1 MAELTGSL
9 KNSYPQLSAYVHPYC
24 CQFCCHAQRDEC
36 APKCLNACPIASL
49 ACALKSAHRGRCDP
63 ISPEL
68 ALAQAEALQREL
80 EGEHSTALERI
91 LCERVVTTRLI
102 VSELGT
108 FPPPNVSETQHN
120 DEMVTR
126 AHQRLIHATLT
137 LAKVRRL
144 LRPQIAQVNIAEA
157 GAQQFNMAP
166 IVPMPSSE

>member
-9 KNSYPQLSAYVHPYC
+9 KSSYLQLSAYVHPYC
-24 CQFCCHAQRDEC
+24 CQFCCHTQCDEC
-36 APKCLNACPIASL
+36 ASKCLNACPIASL
-49 ACALKSAHRGRCDP
+49 ACALESAHRGRCDL

-102 VSELGT
+102 VSELRT
-108 FPPPNVSETQHN
+108 FPLPNVSVTQH

-126 AHQRLIHATLT
+126 AHQRLMHATLT

-166 IVPMPSSE
+166 IVPMPSGE

>member
-1 MAELTGSL
+1 
-9 KNSYPQLSAYVHPYC
+9 
-24 CQFCCHAQRDEC
+24 
-36 APKCLNACPIASL
+36 
-49 ACALKSAHRGRCDP
+49 
-63 ISPEL
+63 L

-80 EGEHSTALERI
+80 EGEHPTALERI

-108 FPPPNVSETQHN
+108 FPPPNVSVTQHN

-126 AHQRLIHATLT
+126 AHQRLMHATLT

-166 IVPMPSSE
+166 IVPMPSGE